1 MVSLPDGHSASSSRR
16 HVIRRLLKK
25 KKIVYFLSIVYLFLL
40 AQKCC
45 IVFAILLRVIELS
58 IVVFKSIQYCRVE
71 CRDVARVWTT
81 LASLAETLETNC
93 LFG

>member
-1 MVSLPDGHSASSSRR
+1 MISLPDGHSSCSSRR

-25 KKIVYFLSIVYLFLL
+25 KKSIVYLFLL

-45 IVFAILLRVIELS
+45 IVFAILLKVMELS
-58 IVVFKSIQYCRVE
+58 IVVFKSMQYCRVE

-81 LASLAETLETNC
+81 LASLAETLEANC